1 MTRDQELTQA
11 VINGDKDGLVRLLR
25 EELGAGRGP
34 LAILNEGLLPGM
46 NILGERFGRGEIFIP
61 ELMAAAKAMTAAMEL
76 LRPLLEATGVEPLGK
91 VVIGT
96 VKGDMHDIGKNLVA
110 MMLRGAGFEVV
121 DLGVNTSAEKFL
133 QALEETGARLMGM
146 SALLTTTMNRMG
158 GIIQEVRRASFGG
171 EVRIV
176 VGGAPLDEAYA
187 RKIGADGYAKDAALA
202 VDRFKALCGG
212 ARSGAP
218 GAQGRVAR

>member
-1 MTRDQELTQA
+1 MTRDQGLAQG
-11 VINGDKDGLVRLLR
+11 VINGDRKGVLQLLR
-25 EELGAGRGP
+25 EELDTGRSP
-34 LAILNEGLLPGM
+34 LAILNEGLIPGM

-61 ELMAAAKAMTAAMEL
+61 ELMAAAKTMTAAMEL
-76 LRPLLEATGVEPLGK
+76 LRPLLEATGVKLLGK

-121 DLGVNTSAEKFL
+121 DLGVNTSAEKFVQTL
-133 QALEETGARLMGM
+133 GETGARLMGM

-158 GIIQEVRRASFGG
+158 GIIQEIRRASFGQ

-202 VDRFKALCGG
+202 VDRFKMLCNGP
-212 ARSGAP
+212 RSGVSES
-218 GAQGRVAR
+218 QGRLAR